1 MFLLSAAFAGCLFAQ
16 DISGTIEGSVLDPSG
31 AAVPNAKVSITDIDR
46 NQTLRTITT
55 DGSGN
60 YAAPLIPVGHYT
72 VKVEANGLRKPAAP
86 ASSST

>member
-1 MFLLSAAFAGCLFAQ
+1 MFLLSAAFAGYLFAQ